1 MKFKTLV
8 FIAFFA
14 IGSAAAEAKELTR
27 VYHNGKPGGATP
39 STLMTEEMASET
51 AVNYQDTGKI
61 GRRVWT
67 YSKTPPANTYSR
79 YDLLRGRNDV
89 DFYIRSS
96 RAASRAL
103 INVTTHYDPYYFSAR
118 RY

>member
-1 MKFKTLV
+1 MKFKILV
-8 FIAFFA
+8 FIAFFV

-39 STLMTEEMASET
+39 STLMTEEMTSET
-51 AVNYQDTGKI
+51 SVNHNDTGKI

-67 YSKTPPANTYSR
+67 YSKTPPSNAYSR
-79 YDLLRGRNDV
+79 NDLLRGRSDV

-103 INVTTHYDPYYFSAR
+103 IDVTTNYDPYYFSTR
-118 RY
+118 NY